1 MGSRSRARKIA
12 LGMALAAAAPASTA
26 CVKSTL
32 PYDWGRALAHPTMT
46 ADDTSS
52 AMDGRIR
59 EVSEGAAGGL
69 GSAR

>member
-1 MGSRSRARKIA
+1 
-12 LGMALAAAAPASTA
+12 MALAAAALASTA
-26 CVKSTL
+26 CVTRTF
-32 PYDWGRALAHPTMT
+32 PYDWGRSLAHPTMT

-59 EVSEGAAGGL
+59 EVSEGASGGL